1 MATGSQVKKSIIMT
15 TKNQDRFTVIHRVLH
30 WSIAF
35 LMFVLF
41 ITGFLR
47 MYWMNKNHIVS
58 IIENETQQVPLS
70 KEQMVGIATSIREPM
85 WQWHEY
91 AAYIMV
97 FVFLTR
103 VVYMAITRIKFPG
116 LFAKDRSI
124 KKRSQRFIY
133 LMFYLFI
140 AVSIITGFYLKW
152 IDGDWKEPMEAVH
165 KWAIYWFPIF
175 ILLHFSGILIGE
187 LTDKKGIASK
197 MIGGDR

>member
-1 MATGSQVKKSIIMT
+1 MT
-15 TKNQDRFTVIHRVLH
+15 TKNQDRFTVIHRALH
-30 WSIAF
+30 WSIAI
-35 LMFVLF
+35 LMLILF

-85 WQWHEY
+85 WQWHDY
-91 AAYIMV
+91 AAYIV
-97 FVFLTR
+97 LFIFLTK
-103 VVYMAITRIKFPG
+103 VIYMIVKGIKFPNPFLKNQSTKERLQG
-116 LFAKDRSI
+116 FT
-124 KKRSQRFIY
+124 Y
-133 LMFYLFI
+133 LLFYLFI

-175 ILLHFSGILIGE
+175 ILLHFSGILLGE